1 MTPHLTDRSALLVA
15 STLPED
21 MRRRNVSAVLR
32 AVLAHGPVARSEISR
47 LTGLSAGTVTKLT
60 TPLLGAG
67 LLHEQPPAGHAR
79 DTGRPRVPVEL
90 DLRDRAVVGLHL
102 GLLRTTVGLV
112 DLRAGVFAQRVVAH
126 SVTEP
131 EPLLREARDAVE
143 DLARVDGAGRSVLGV
158 GASVGGWVD
167 HAAGTIV
174 EHPSLGWRDV
184 PARAELEALG
194 RPLRLDNS
202 VRAHA
207 LAETWFGTA
216 TGKRSVAYLFVGNI
230 VGAALVID
238 RAIHHGPRSA
248 AGHLTHFPVEGV
260 RGPRCACG
268 RHNCLQAVA
277 SDVGMLTL
285 GRETGVVAEGETLE
299 SVIARARDRDRPAAR
314 LLRDRARRVGQAVAV
329 LLDLVNPD
337 LVVLAGGL
345 VDAPE
350 YLDDVRAEAA
360 RRTHVEVD
368 LDRRVVT
375 TALGEHALVASS
387 AALVLDAYY
396 DDPFSFEARLAGGR
410 SAA

>member
-1 MTPHLTDRSALLVA
+1 
-15 STLPED
+15 

-32 AVLAHGPVARSEISR
+32 AVLARGPVARSEIAR

-60 TPLLGAG
+60 TPLLGSG
-67 LLHEQPPAGHAR
+67 LLREQPAPDQAR
-79 DTGRPRVPVEL
+79 DMGRPRVPVDL
-90 DLRDRAVVGLHL
+90 DLQDRAVVGLHL
-102 GLLRTTVGLV
+102 GLLRTTIGLV
-112 DLRAGVFAQRVVAH
+112 DLRAGVFAQRVIAH
-126 SVTEP
+126 STTEP
-131 EPLLREARDAVE
+131 GPLLREARDAVE
-143 DLARVDGAGRSVLGV
+143 EVVGTDGAGRSVLGV
-158 GASVGGWVD
+158 GASIGGWVD

-174 EHPSLGWRDV
+174 EHASLGWRDV

-194 RPLRLDNS
+194 RPLRLDSS

-207 LAETWFGTA
+207 LAETWFGVA
-216 TGKRSVAYLFVGNI
+216 TRRRSVAYLFVGNI

-248 AGHLTHFPVEGV
+248 AGHLTHFPVEGA

-268 RHNCLQAVA
+268 RRNCLQAVA
-277 SDVGMLTL
+277 SDVGMLTV
-285 GRETGVVAEGETLE
+285 GRETGAVAEGETLE
-299 SVIARARDRDRPAAR
+299 SVIARARERDRRAAR

-350 YLDDVRAEAA
+350 YLGDLREEAA
-360 RRTHVEVD
+360 RRTHVDVD
-368 LDRRVVT
+368 VDRRVVT
-375 TALGEHALVASS
+375 TALGEHALAASS

-396 DDPFSFEARLAGGR
+396 DDPFRFEPRLAGGER
-410 SAA
+410 AA